1 MSAILALAT
10 GGPLDPGNEAFRLGC
25 CAALAAVFAA
35 HDAGSEVLSIEI
47 LGANPRLLITPP
59 KCPERFPGAT
69 HKRET
74 RHGQIRAFVV
84 AVHQSG
90 ALLEWESRR

>member
-1 MSAILALAT
+1 MSGVLALAT
-10 GGPLDPGNEAFRLGC
+10 GGPLDPGNEAFRRGC

-47 LGANPRLLITPP
+47 LGSNPRLQITPP
-59 KCPERFPGAT
+59 RRPERLPGAT

-74 RHGQIRAFVV
+74 RRGQIRAYVV
-84 AVHQSG
+84 AMHQG
-90 ALLEWESRR
+90 ALFEWEGRR

>member
-1 MSAILALAT
+1 MSAVLALAT
-10 GGPLDPGNEAFRLGC
+10 GGPLEPGNEAFRRGC
-25 CAALAAVFAA
+25 CVALAAVFAA

-47 LGANPRLLITPP
+47 LGSTPRLQVTPP
-59 KCPERFPGAT
+59 KRPERLPGAT

-74 RHGQIRAFVV
+74 RLGQLRAYVV
-84 AVHQSG
+84 AVHQG